1 MSLLQSKASISE
13 REFLIFKEY
22 IAKVSGIVI
31 PVEKTYFI
39 ETRLSRFIAE
49 AGVNSFS
56 ELYQYIISG
65 KDPDI
70 EQKIVNAVV
79 VNETLWFRDNVIW
92 NALEEIFLPRLID
105 ELLSGKKTQVKIWCS
120 AVSTG
125 QEAYSTAMCI
135 DNYLKVNNIKGVK
148 LSDFSINATD
158 ISNHVLDIARKGR
171 YDKISIRRGLSDYY
185 KEKYFT
191 TDGLAWDI
199 DLNIRDAVQFRH
211 FDLRN
216 SFSILGQ
223 FDIIFCRYVLIYFS
237 PSLKK
242 EILKK
247 LHNALYDDGILFT
260 GFYALYEYT
269 DDLFS
274 VDHFDS
280 LSYYSKKEVLTS

>member
-1 MSLLQSKASISE
+1 MNLMQPKASISE
-13 REFLIFKEY
+13 SEFLLFKDY
-22 IAKVSGIVI
+22 ISKISGIVI

-49 AGVNSFS
+49 AGVDSFS
-56 ELYQYIISG
+56 ELYKYILSG
-65 KDPDI
+65 KDPEI

-92 NALEEIFLPRLID
+92 KALEEIFLPKLIND
-105 ELLSGKKTQVKIWCS
+105 LQTGKKTEVRIWCA

-135 DNYLKVNNIKGVK
+135 DNYLKVNNIKGVS
-148 LSDFSINATD
+148 LSDFVFYATD
-158 ISNHVLDIARKGR
+158 ISNHVLDIAKKGR
-171 YDKISIRRGLSDYY
+171 YDKISIKRGLGDYY

-199 DLNIRDAVQFRH
+199 DPKIRDAVQFRQ

-216 SFSILGQ
+216 SYSILGQ

-237 PSLKK
+237 PELKK
-242 EILKK
+242 EILIK
-247 LHNALYDDGILFT
+247 LRNALKDDGVLFT
-260 GFYALYEYT
+260 GYYALYEYIE
-269 DDLFS
+269 DILM
-274 VDHFDS
+274 VDHYEN